1 MNIPHVLRRFLF
13 GYLILHLLMAGLF
26 VVVLTRTTRTRLT
39 QEAQN
44 QMQAMALM
52 LRRQLETLPDG
63 IRDKGVPEHLK
74 RIGKD
79 TDFRFTLID
88 AAGVVVADSTT
99 GTTDIGPH
107 NDRPEIT
114 AARQSGLG
122 FSERYSSTLETQMMY
137 LAIPESAD
145 VSEQAAVIRIAKS
158 ADSINSSIRSLQ
170 NLIWLFALAIG
181 ALTGLL
187 MAIFSA
193 RSMAPLNEFS
203 VSARKIADGQ
213 YDAAPSMLG
222 RKDEWGSLAE
232 AFRHM
237 QSELANRE
245 QSIIQN
251 SAKTSVVLSSMKEG
265 VIAIDPSGEII
276 LANRASEKI
285 LGTSRKELI
294 GRRLL
299 DIIRAPELADA
310 IEKTLGEQTFC
321 KTEFETMTEPRK
333 TVNARVAPTT
343 SENET
348 AEEGLG
354 ATIVLNDVTD
364 LRQLETMRQDFV
376 ANVSH
381 ELKTPL
387 ASIKAYAETLRLGA
401 IHEENTNIAF
411 VKQIEAQADLLN
423 QQIHD
428 LLQIARVESG
438 EQNWDIKSVSV
449 NQVCRECLNQFESE
463 AASRKIEL
471 HQDLDKGQPT
481 AIADVEGVRTILNNL
496 ISNAI
501 HYTPDDGRVT
511 IGSGVKD
518 SYVVVTVA
526 DTGIGIDPDHQKRI
540 CERFY
545 RVDKARSRDMGGT
558 GLGLAIVKHLVQA
571 FDGSVELES
580 SVGNGS
586 TFTIYLP
593 ISK

>member
-1 MNIPHVLRRFLF
+1 MNIPRVLRRFLI

-26 VVVLTRTTRTRLT
+26 VIVLTRTTRTRLT

-44 QMQAMALM
+44 QMQAMAIM
-52 LRRQLETLPDG
+52 LRRQLETLPEG
-63 IRDKGVPEHLK
+63 IRDKGVPGHLK
-74 RIGKD
+74 RIGDD
-79 TDFRFTLID
+79 TDFRFTLVD

-99 GTTDIGPH
+99 GTADIGPH

-114 AARQSGLG
+114 AARRSGLG

-145 VSEQAAVIRIAKS
+145 ASEQSAVIRIAKS

-203 VSARKIADGQ
+203 VAARKIADGQ

-222 RKDEWGSLAE
+222 RNDEWGSLAD

-237 QSELANRE
+237 QSELASRE

-265 VIAIDPSGEII
+265 VIAVDPTGEII

-285 LGTSRKELI
+285 LGISRKELA

-299 DIIRAPELADA
+299 DIIRAPELVDTVQ
-310 IEKTLGEQTFC
+310 KTLNEHTFC
-321 KTEFETMTEPRK
+321 KTEFETISEPRK
-333 TVNARVAPTT
+333 IIKARVAPTT
-343 SENET
+343 SENEST
-348 AEEGLG
+348 DENLG

-411 VKQIEAQADLLN
+411 VKQIEAQAELLN
-423 QQIHD
+423 QQIQD

-449 NQVCRECLNQFESE
+449 NQICKQCLDQFESE
-463 AASRKIEL
+463 AASRKVEL
-471 HQDLDKGQPT
+471 HQDLDSGQPM
-481 AIADVEGVRTILNNL
+481 AIADVEGIRTILNNL

-501 HYTPDDGRVT
+501 HYTPEDGRVT
-511 IGSGVKD
+511 VSSGIEDQHVILT
-518 SYVVVTVA
+518 VT
-526 DTGIGIDPDHQKRI
+526 DTGIGIDPEHQSRI
-540 CERFY
+540 FERFY
-545 RVDKARSRDMGGT
+545 RVDKSRTRDMGGT

-571 FDGSVELES
+571 FNGNVELES
-580 SVGNGS
+580 SVGKGS
-586 TFTIYLP
+586 TFTISLP
-593 ISK
+593 ISV